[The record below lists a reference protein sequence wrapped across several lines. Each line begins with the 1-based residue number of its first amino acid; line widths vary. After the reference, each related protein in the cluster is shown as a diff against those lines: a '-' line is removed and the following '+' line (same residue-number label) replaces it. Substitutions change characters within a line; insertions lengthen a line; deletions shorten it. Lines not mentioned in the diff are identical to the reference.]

1 MFSRIRS
8 LPVARDR
15 QHRVLEVLAEAKDHG
30 PAGDEVRVQHQ
41 AERFQPAN
49 SNVRQDQQARG
60 DHSVYEQ
67 FGVTKTASISSS
79 PSLSDPTRSPP
90 RTATTFTTITTTI
103 IGTRSLRF
111 HFSYPRD
118 SIVKNSICIRKYC
131 GNNR

>member
-8 LPVARDR
+8 LPVARNC

-49 SNVRQDQQARG
+49 SNVRQDQQVRG

-67 FGVTKTASISSS
+67 FGVMKIICRRVRYRLDEFSS
-79 PSLSDPTRSPP
+79 
-90 RTATTFTTITTTI
+90 RTA
-103 IGTRSLRF
+103 RSQ
-111 HFSYPRD
+111 
-118 SIVKNSICIRKYC
+118 
-131 GNNR
+131 